1 VTWRPGV
8 TPGWGTITLG
18 RLALRE
24 TYDVTDDTSRTLQ
37 IHGQTSV
44 AALSF
49 DQVERIYD
57 DLYGL
62 ADQVIPITWSDKA
75 FLNGYY
81 QVTTVKTTY
90 SSYPSQLTASAFD
103 KPVVLDWELTATRIG
118 PVNAI
123 DLESRLT
130 GPQTRQNDFSAL
142 GEIVHAPPVGH
153 YGYTTGGTVPP
164 SVTRQTADGPI
175 TVYRQIPP
183 NVNPRWGCA
192 PQNYG
197 GGRVR
202 FLDSFG
208 EERTGT
214 DRILPA
220 TGWELNNGL
229 VRVRPGAPGTLEIG
243 SWTVAGWKTRQWDV
257 TRDSVSINPWS
268 DVSLLSNTFDT
279 LILRCTTAPTGE
291 GRTTTD
297 IQLRRGARMVELFIQ
312 SDASST
318 LAIKLH
324 SAEPGVAGTGTLSS
338 TGEDI
343 DGGRYVLTSAKTA
356 VYDLAGGGL
365 SVANTV
371 LLAATI
377 GAIPAAAPLNSNY
390 SFESGTTGWTGVGG
404 TLTQSTE
411 QAKYGTNSGKLV
423 TDGTSLDAS
432 VVSTNIA
439 ITPVTK
445 YTFAAWVFCAH
456 GRSATATISWR
467 NPSNVEIGTVTKA
480 LNLLPSTWTPVLLDV
495 ASPASATQAVLTI
508 NIHQTTP
515 WSAINGRA
523 WNTLLTWQ
531 RPIAFVETIYVD
543 SAPLRP
549 ALGGDSVADMFT
561 QALGAVAEVVQGVKR

>member
-1 VTWRPGV
+1 MSWRPGV

-18 RLALRE
+18 RLVLRE
-24 TYDVTDDTSRTLQ
+24 TFDLTDDNSRVLQ
-37 IHGQTSV
+37 LHGQTSV
-44 AALSF
+44 AALTF

-62 ADQVIPITWSDKA
+62 TDQVIPITWSDKA

-81 QVTTVKTTY
+81 QVATVKTTY

-103 KPVVLDWELTATRIG
+103 KPVVLDWELTAQRIG
-118 PVNAI
+118 PVNTI
-123 DLESRLT
+123 DLESRLS
-130 GPQTRQNDFSAL
+130 GPQTRQNDYAAL
-142 GEIVHAPPVGH
+142 GEIVHAPPIGH

-164 SVTRQTADGPI
+164 SVTRQTAEGPI

-183 NVNPRWGCA
+183 SINPRWGCQ
-192 PQNYG
+192 PQNYV

-208 EERTGT
+208 EERSGT
-214 DRILPA
+214 DRSLPSA
-220 TGWELNNGL
+220 GWELSNGL
-229 VRVRPGAPGTLEIG
+229 VRVRPGASGTLEIG
-243 SWTVAGWKTRQWDV
+243 SWTAAGWKTREWDV
-257 TRDSVSINPWS
+257 TRGGSSTAPWA
-268 DVSLLSNTFDT
+268 DVSLLHNTFDT
-279 LILRCTTAPTGE
+279 VILRMTTAPTGL

-297 IQLRRGARMVELFIQ
+297 IQLRRGARMAELFVQ
-312 SDASST
+312 SDTSAT
-318 LAIKLH
+318 LAVKLH
-324 SAEPGVAGTGTLSS
+324 TPEPGVLGTGVLSS
-338 TGEDI
+338 IGEDA
-343 DGGRYVLTSAKTA
+343 DGGRYVLASAKTGT
-356 VYDLAGGGL
+356 YDVAGGGL
-365 SVANTV
+365 SKTNTA
-371 LLAATI
+371 LLAVVL
-377 GAIPAAAPLNSNY
+377 GAIPAADPLNANY

-404 TLTQSTE
+404 TLTQSTD
-411 QAKYGTNSGKLV
+411 QAKYGTHSGKLV

-439 ITPVTK
+439 VTPVTK

-467 NPSNVEIGTVTKA
+467 NPSNTEVGTVTKP
-480 LNLLPSTWTPVLLDV
+480 LNLLPSTWAPVLLDV

-508 NIHQTTP
+508 GIHQTTP
-515 WSAINGRA
+515 WSAINGLA

-531 RPIAFVETIYVD
+531 RPIPFVETIYVD

-549 ALGGDSVADMFT
+549 ALPGDSVADMFT